1 LLLFQGVIPVHPLKG
16 ICMDLSVFTSGSRHL
31 FRRRSQLLIA
41 ALLVSLGFLLW
52 LPDATLDEMSLL
64 TGHMPAGAGWVILLA
79 TVVPGLLL
87 MLFWQRHA
95 YRHDQKRLQ
104 LLENVLD
111 SMPDIV
117 FLKDL
122 EGTYRLASQRARTG
136 FLHDVLGKTDFDLF
150 EPAIA
155 RRHRDID
162 METIRLGHGHRNE
175 EWLTIRD
182 GHKILL
188 ETSKTPLYDRAGQ
201 CIGILGVSR
210 DITELRKAQNNL
222 EHIAHHDALTGL
234 ANRTLLGKK
243 FDFALRLARRR
254 AESLAVIFL
263 DLDRFKDIND
273 TLGHDVGDLL
283 LQEVAIRLQRNLRDS
298 DLCARL
304 GGDEFIL
311 ILPNAGDSEEL
322 QRKAKLLLHVVSR
335 PYEIKGHVLT
345 VFTSA
350 GISLFPADGN
360 DVDSLIRHADAA
372 LHQAKESG
380 RNAYFFYE
388 RSLTDNLHTRMT
400 LEQDL
405 RHALEQNQFSMVYQ
419 PQFRLGEK
427 QPLRVEALMR
437 WQHPRRGNISPLE
450 FIAIAET
457 TGMILDIGQ
466 WALVTACRQ
475 FLSWREQGLFLDKIA
490 INVSA
495 IQINAGFADRVISA
509 LHLLEFN
516 PRWLELEIT
525 ETAAMSGI
533 SEVTRQINQLRAS
546 GVEFSIDDFGT
557 GYSSL
562 SKIKSMPVAL
572 LKIDQS
578 FVRDINDDINDYEI
592 ARAVILMAKSLGLT
606 VVAEGVET
614 LAQENTLQ
622 RLGCDWVQGFLY
634 GMPLTGQ
641 EFADTYRG

>member
-52 LPDATLDEMSLL
+52 LPDATLDQMSLL
-64 TGHMPAGAGWVILLA
+64 TGDMPAGAGWVILLA

>member
-1 LLLFQGVIPVHPLKG
+1 
-16 ICMDLSVFTSGSRHL
+16 MDLSVFTSGSRHL

-52 LPDATLDEMSLL
+52 LPEATLDEMSLL
-64 TGHMPAGAGWVILLA
+64 TGEMPVDAGWVVLLA
-79 TVVPGLLL
+79 TAVSGLLL
-87 MLFWQRHA
+87 MLFWQRHT

-136 FLHDVLGKTDFDLF
+136 FVHDVLGKTDFDLF

-175 EWLTIRD
+175 EWLTVRD
-182 GHKILL
+182 GRKILL

-322 QRKAKLLLHVVSR
+322 QRKARLLLQVVSR

-457 TGMILDIGQ
+457 TGMILEIGQ
-466 WALVTACRQ
+466 WALVTACSQ
-475 FLSWREQGLFLDKIA
+475 FLNWREQGLLLDKIA

-495 IQINAGFADRVISA
+495 IQINAGFADRVITA

-641 EFADTYRG
+641 EFADTYRH

>member
-64 TGHMPAGAGWVILLA
+64 TGDMPAGAGWVILLA

>member
-1 LLLFQGVIPVHPLKG
+1 VLLFIGVIPVHPLKG

-31 FRRRSQLLIA
+31 LRRRSQLLIA
-41 ALLVSLGFLLW
+41 ALLISLDFLLW
-52 LPDATLDEMSLL
+52 LPDSTLDEMSLL
-64 TGHMPAGAGWVILLA
+64 IGEMQVSAGWAILFA

-150 EPAIA
+150 EAAIA

-175 EWLTIRD
+175 EWFTIQD

-234 ANRTLLGKK
+234 ANRTLLSKK

-254 AESLAVIFL
+254 SESLAVIFL

-283 LQEVAIRLQRNLRDS
+283 LQEVAMRLQRNLRDS

-437 WQHPRRGNISPLE
+437 WQHPRRGKISPLE

-475 FLSWREQGLFLDKIA
+475 FLNWREQGLLLDKIA

-614 LAQENTLQ
+614 QAQENTLQ

>member
-1 LLLFQGVIPVHPLKG
+1 
-16 ICMDLSVFTSGSRHL
+16 
-31 FRRRSQLLIA
+31 
-41 ALLVSLGFLLW
+41 
-52 LPDATLDEMSLL
+52 
-64 TGHMPAGAGWVILLA
+64 
-79 TVVPGLLL
+79 
-87 MLFWQRHA
+87 
-95 YRHDQKRLQ
+95 
-104 LLENVLD
+104 VLD

>member
-1 LLLFQGVIPVHPLKG
+1 
-16 ICMDLSVFTSGSRHL
+16 MDLSVFTSGSRHL

-52 LPDATLDEMSLL
+52 LPEATLDEMSLL
-64 TGHMPAGAGWVILLA
+64 TGEMPVDAGWVVLLA
-79 TVVPGLLL
+79 TAVSGLLL
-87 MLFWQRHA
+87 MLFWQRHT

-136 FLHDVLGKTDFDLF
+136 FVHDVLGKTDFDLF

-175 EWLTIRD
+175 EWLTVRD
-182 GHKILL
+182 GRKILL

-322 QRKAKLLLHVVSR
+322 QRKARLLLQVVSR

-380 RNAYFFYE
+380 RNAYVFYE

-457 TGMILDIGQ
+457 TGMILEIGQ
-466 WALVTACRQ
+466 WALVTACSQ
-475 FLSWREQGLFLDKIA
+475 FLNWREQGLLLDKIA

-495 IQINAGFADRVISA
+495 IQINAGFADRVITA

-641 EFADTYRG
+641 EFADTYRH